1 MKYIQVSWENA
12 EFQSDDLVW
21 SLKSNISI
29 KFLVRAVNPPA
40 SSMALP
46 WDKDSL
52 PPVPS
57 IRVRICLHNTNHCL
71 SDLCARGSLR
81 RLVPEP
87 VWTSSLI
94 LWLPISYLH
103 SVVTSGTQTNLLEFV
118 FLLLPIAVLCPDP
131 LQPFHQFTHNTSVG
145 TGLNFQ

>member
-29 KFLVRAVNPPA
+29 KFLVRAVNPPV

-57 IRVRICLHNTNHCL
+57 IRVRIYLHNTNHCL
-71 SDLCARGSLR
+71 SDLYAHGSLR

-87 VWTSSLI
+87 V
-94 LWLPISYLH
+94 
-103 SVVTSGTQTNLLEFV
+103 
-118 FLLLPIAVLCPDP
+118 
-131 LQPFHQFTHNTSVG
+131 
-145 TGLNFQ
+145 